1 MKIKVAIVEDEQI
14 IRDGLEYILKNSKGF
29 ECIGLYPTGEEAIKN
44 LDIENVDVILMDI
57 NLPGLNGIECARI
70 LKQKRE
76 NLDIMMLTVHEEP
89 DKIFQSL
96 MAGATGYI
104 LKNTPM
110 KEVLK
115 SIKEL
120 KQGGAPMSSNIA
132 RKVIQAFQIN
142 PVEKANDLS
151 KREYEIV
158 NELANGLTYEEI
170 ADKLFISVE
179 TVRYHIKN
187 IYSKLQV
194 HSRTEAVMRV
204 FQSWRNKNLDE

>member
-1 MKIKVAIVEDEQI
+1 MKIKVAIVEDDQI

-29 ECIGLYPTGEEAIKN
+29 DCIGVFVTAEEALNN
-44 LDIENVDVILMDI
+44 LDVENVDVVLMDI
-57 NLPGLNGIECARI
+57 NLPGMNGIECARI

-76 NLDIMMLTVHEEP
+76 NIDIMMLTIHEEP

-104 LKNTPM
+104 LKNTSM
-110 KEVLK
+110 KEILR

-120 KQGGAPMSSNIA
+120 KQGGAPMSSQIA
-132 RKVIQAFQIN
+132 RKVIQAFQIA
-142 PVEKANDLS
+142 PVEKTNNLS
-151 KREYEIV
+151 EREYEIV
-158 NELANGLTYEEI
+158 CELANGLTYDEI
-170 ADKLFISVE
+170 AEKLFISVE

-194 HSRTEAVMRV
+194 HSRTEAVMKV
-204 FQSWRNKNLDE
+204 FQSWRNK

>member
-1 MKIKVAIVEDEQI
+1 MKIKVAIVEDDQI

-29 ECIGLYPTGEEAIKN
+29 DCIGVFVTAEEALNN
-44 LDIENVDVILMDI
+44 LDVENVDVVLMDI
-57 NLPGLNGIECARI
+57 NLPGMNGIECARI

-76 NLDIMMLTVHEEP
+76 NIDIMMLTIHEEP

-104 LKNTPM
+104 LKNTSM
-110 KEVLK
+110 KEILR

-120 KQGGAPMSSNIA
+120 KQGGSPMSSQIA
-132 RKVIQAFQIN
+132 RKVIQAFQIA
-142 PVEKANDLS
+142 PVEKTNNLS
-151 KREYEIV
+151 EREYEIV
-158 NELANGLTYEEI
+158 CELANGLTYDEI
-170 ADKLFISVE
+170 AEKLFISVE

-194 HSRTEAVMRV
+194 HSRTEAVMKV
-204 FQSWRNKNLDE
+204 FQSWRNK